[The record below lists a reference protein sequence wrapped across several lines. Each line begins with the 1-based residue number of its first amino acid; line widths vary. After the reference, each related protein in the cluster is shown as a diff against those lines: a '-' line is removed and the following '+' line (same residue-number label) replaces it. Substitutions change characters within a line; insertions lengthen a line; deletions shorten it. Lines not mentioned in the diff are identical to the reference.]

1 MGKRLHSAVSY
12 EVKYGEKEYFNWQAD
27 RINPIIDILAEGDT
41 SYNDDDIQF
50 ADTISANRENLLAN
64 IDKII
69 NPDENW
75 EYQDDLERK
84 IRNIGFVGLT
94 REELHKELKT
104 LVEQA
109 DSRIGYIHFAWY

>member
-12 EVKYGEKEYFNWQAD
+12 EVKYGDKACFNWKAD
-27 RINPIIDILAEGDT
+27 RINLIIDALAEGDT
-41 SYNDDDIQF
+41 SYNDDDIRF
-50 ADTISANRENLLAN
+50 ADRIEANRDNLLAN
-64 IDKII
+64 IDRII

-75 EYQDDLERK
+75 AFQDYLERQLK
-84 IRNIGFVGLT
+84 RITAGIT
-94 REELHKELKT
+94 REELHKELKA

>member
-12 EVKYGEKEYFNWQAD
+12 EVKYGDKACFNWQAD
-27 RINPIIDILAEGDT
+27 RINQIIDALAEGDT
-41 SYNDDDIQF
+41 SYNDDDIRF
-50 ADTISANRENLLAN
+50 ADSISANRDNLLAN

-69 NPDENW
+69 NPDDDW
-75 EYQDDLERK
+75 GFQDYLERQLK
-84 IRNIGFVGLT
+84 RITAGIT

-104 LVEQA
+104 LIEQA